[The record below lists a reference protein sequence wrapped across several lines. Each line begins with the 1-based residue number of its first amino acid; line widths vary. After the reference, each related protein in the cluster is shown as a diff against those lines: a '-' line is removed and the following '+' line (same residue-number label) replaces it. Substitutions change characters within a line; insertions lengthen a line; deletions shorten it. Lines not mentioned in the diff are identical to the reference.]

1 MKEISPSG
9 QGQEALA
16 YYEGEVQPVVIII
29 VLTYCEGVVPPVALT
44 EESLQIVCRPPNYHW
59 NVNNDNLLSNNTL
72 FTFRWRHQ
80 GPHYQEQDEHPDY
93 GPQPLDKVHVSY
105 FNCFRRP
112 HSEYDR
118 DSGKIFSL

>member
-44 EESLQIVCRPPNYHW
+44 EEGLQVIRCP
-59 NVNNDNLLSNNTL
+59 
-72 FTFRWRHQ
+72 
-80 GPHYQEQDEHPDY
+80 PDY
-93 GPQPLDKVHVSY
+93 H
-105 FNCFRRP
+105 
-112 HSEYDR
+112 
-118 DSGKIFSL
+118 